1 MSEQRV
7 KTFLENGVGGVT
19 LSRPGKKNALDL
31 AMFEGLAEA
40 AEKLRGEPDLRAVV
54 LNGEGSAFCSGL
66 DVQNFMADPQVIGRL
81 LQKTPGETA
90 NLAQRVAWTWREM
103 PVPVIAALQ
112 GEVFGG
118 GLQIALGADIRIAA
132 TDAALSV
139 MEIRWGIIPDM
150 AGSRILKDLVAYDV
164 AMELALTGR
173 ILGAEEA
180 ARIGLVTGIAADPL
194 AEAMRLASAIAG
206 RSPDAVR
213 AVKYLLR
220 KSGRLGDEEGL
231 ELETRLQMSLLGG
244 RNQMEAARAGL
255 ERREPEFV
263 PASIEIPK

>member
-7 KTFLENGVGGVT
+7 STSLENGIGRVT
-19 LSRPGKKNALDL
+19 LSRPRKKNALDL
-31 AMFEGLAEA
+31 AMFEGIAGA
-40 AEKLRGEPDLRAVV
+40 AEKLRREADLRVIV
-54 LNGEGSAFCSGL
+54 LDGEGSAFCAGL
-66 DVQNFMADPQVIGRL
+66 DLQNFMADPQVIGTL
-81 LQKTPGETA
+81 LEKEPGEAT

-112 GEVFGG
+112 GEIFGG

-132 TDAALSV
+132 PEAKLSI

-150 AGSRILKDLVAYDV
+150 AGSRILKDLVGYDV

-173 ILGAEEA
+173 ILGGEEA
-180 ARIGLVTGIAADPL
+180 ARIGLVTRVAADPL
-194 AEAMRLASAIAG
+194 ADAMALASAIAG

-213 AVKYLLR
+213 AVKHLLR
-220 KSGRLGDEEGL
+220 RSGRLGDEEGL
-231 ELETRLQMSLLGG
+231 HLETRLQMSLLGG

-255 ERREPEFV
+255 ENREPEFV
-263 PASIEIPK
+263 PASIEIPE